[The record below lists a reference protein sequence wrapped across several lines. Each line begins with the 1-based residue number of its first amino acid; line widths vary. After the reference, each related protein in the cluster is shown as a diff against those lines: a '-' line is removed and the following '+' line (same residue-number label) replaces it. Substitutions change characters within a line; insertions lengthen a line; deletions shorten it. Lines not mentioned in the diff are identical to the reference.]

1 MEENQNDEIV
11 IKEDSYNPF
20 VTKISESL
28 IADDESSGYNNTREK
43 DEDYFKK
50 QQEILQEMDQTFDSN
65 DGTTVQNYENKASD
79 DYYDVND
86 IKGTKR
92 KTLNEEFHIWK
103 LLDKYMERI
112 LLLKMNL
119 ACT

>member
-20 VTKISESL
+20 VTKTSESL

-50 QQEILQEMDQTFDSN
+50 QEILQEMDQTFDSN
-65 DGTTVQNYENKASD
+65 DDTTVQNYENKASD

-86 IKGTKR
+86 IKGTKV

>member
-1 MEENQNDEIV
+1 MVENQNDEIV
-11 IKEDSYNPF
+11 IREDSYNPF
-20 VTKISESL
+20 VTKTSESL

-65 DGTTVQNYENKASD
+65 DDTSVQNYENKASD

-86 IKGTKR
+86 IKGTKV

-103 LLDKYMERI
+103 LLAKYMERI